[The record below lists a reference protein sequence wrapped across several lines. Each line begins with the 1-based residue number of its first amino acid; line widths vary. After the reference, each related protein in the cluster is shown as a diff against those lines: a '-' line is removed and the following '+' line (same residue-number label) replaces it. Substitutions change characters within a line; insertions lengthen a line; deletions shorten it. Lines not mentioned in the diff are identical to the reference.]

1 MTAVPAGSYQVWLYV
16 WEDNFAETYSIS
28 LEGSVVLANFNSGT
42 AGTWRKLGPYPV
54 NISDGAINVTSAG
67 GHANFSGIE
76 VWTAGPPPPNQP
88 PVVANPISD
97 QNATAGLAFSY
108 VFPANT
114 FSDPNA
120 GTTLTYTAQLEN
132 GSPLPGWLTF
142 TGRDT
147 NISVVHHR
155 LQILVR

>member
-16 WEDNFAETYSIS
+16 WEDNSPETYSIS

-54 NISDGAINVTSAG
+54 NITDGAINVSSSG
-67 GHANFSGIE
+67 GHANFSGME
-76 VWTAGPPPPNQP
+76 VWTAGPPPSKPATGCSQPDTNQ
-88 PVVANPISD
+88 S
-97 QNATAGLAFSY
+97 ATAGVAFSY

-120 GTTLTYTAQLEN
+120 GTTLTYTANWKWRSASGLAHLY
-132 GSPLPGWLTF
+132 GKYPY
-142 TGRDT
+142 
-147 NISVVHHR
+147 ISVEHRR
-155 LQILVR
+155 LQI